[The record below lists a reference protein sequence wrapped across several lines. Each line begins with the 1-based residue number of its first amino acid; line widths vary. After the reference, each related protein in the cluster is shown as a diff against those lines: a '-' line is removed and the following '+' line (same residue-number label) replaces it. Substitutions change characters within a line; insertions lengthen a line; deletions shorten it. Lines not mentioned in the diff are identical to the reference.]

1 MGGQANLCSLPKVGC
16 KPGHDK
22 QYPDGALRGPIA
34 GAMIPSIR
42 KYADRHAGEVA
53 PIIQGIQRAGA
64 DTLRKVADALVRRS
78 ILTARGKKQW
88 CAIPVKN
95 ALARAH

>member
-16 KPGHDK
+16 KPSHDK
-22 QYPDGALRGPIA
+22 PYPDGALRGPIA

-42 KYADRHAGEVA
+42 KYADRHAGEVV
-53 PIIQGIQRAGA
+53 PIIQGIQHAGA
-64 DTLRKVADALVRRS
+64 DTLRKVADALVRQD
-78 ILTARGKKQW
+78 ILTAPGKKQW
-88 CAIPVKN
+88 YATPVKN